1 MFGGEKLIDKDRKIW
16 GYELKL
22 CFLIVLGLLI
32 LVGCGKSGN
41 GTANGVKAEEPIG
54 EVSAY
59 AEETRI
65 GTVEKDGIE
74 VVVPKGAL
82 ADGVV
87 LKISKSAN
95 SQKVSDSVMTL
106 STIPFDISIS
116 GDQRRSDEPI
126 LIKMAVDKA
135 IFEDLKEYEGIKAV
149 HYSEATGWT
158 YTTPYEVDPV
168 ASTVTFQIYNNPLWG
183 TAELTEAER
192 KEQFIKG
199 KALQVWGE
207 SQLEGDIQSLTRD
220 TIESILVNQFNA
232 TNKSEI
238 EAIAKAVMKEMKY
251 GNLEYGKLAT
261 DLMNK
266 DFKSYTANVATMI
279 GKTFAEAYEA
289 DSLSE
294 LFGQTGTAAEA
305 AGYLWEGDYSGA
317 GMKLAEAISE
327 LSPVYKVGKV
337 AVEVIDIK
345 INNWKNNGIE
355 EAFKA
360 YKEGSNDYILFGY
373 DNDPGDFEAVY
384 DQMRGLA
391 RQIEMD
397 AVKRYANA
405 IGEEVSNLSEDQKA
419 LAIKRAKDTLK
430 VQFEKRIVQ
439 EADIA
444 KQEENQREVLD
455 QLSKWGLLDK
465 GKSWYPEDSSI
476 EQILERMYNQIKR
489 IQQETGRFDLV
500 YKDGDLHD
508 QTRGLD
514 YIGIL
519 KEGEMKVSDLAQL
532 ISTRYVFGE
541 EEYQKKLKEM
551 GYVKE
556 WELEPGTYVGTLIIT
571 DAPILDSAEKAL
583 ANPES
588 VPEIKDAEGE
598 ACEEFDIAEAEIQQ
612 QIREAVEQGKSTI
625 GKEVPLT
632 WIVKLSEDK
641 KTLTSTLKIDYAK
654 AFPDMECEE
663 AKDDPYTVEYK
674 DGKLTLTNT
683 LVEDGYT
690 MKTVFKGSVVGEFKL
705 EGTFA
710 ATTTEVQYSDYAA
723 TETLFSG
730 TWKLG
735 K

>member
-1 MFGGEKLIDKDRKIW
+1 MGTKRKRLGKHMEFW
-16 GYELKL
+16 G
-22 CFLIVLGLLI
+22 ILLI
-32 LVGCGKSGN
+32 LMVLFSGCGKSDN
-41 GTANGVKAEEPIG
+41 GIGAVEPIG
-54 EVSAY
+54 EVSAF
-59 AEETRI
+59 AVETKI
-65 GTVEKDGIE
+65 GSLADDGIE
-74 VVVPKGAL
+74 VTVPQGAL
-82 ADGVV
+82 AEGVI
-87 LKISKSAN
+87 LTINKGN
-95 SQKVSDSVMTL
+95 QKPSVSDSVMSL
-106 STIPFDISIS
+106 GAIPYDISIS
-116 GDQRRSDEPI
+116 GEQHRTDEPI
-126 LIKMAVDKA
+126 LIKIAVDPSSFA
-135 IFEDLKEYEGIKAV
+135 DLKEFEGFKAV

-158 YTTPYEVDPV
+158 YTTPYEVNPE
-168 ASTVTFQIYNNPLWG
+168 AGYISFQIYNNPLWG

-238 EAIAKAVMKEMKY
+238 EAVAKAVLKEMKY

-279 GKTFAEAYEA
+279 GKTFADAYEA
-289 DSLSE
+289 DNLST

-317 GMKLAEAISE
+317 GLKLAEAISE

-337 AVEVIDIK
+337 AVDVIDMK

-355 EAFKA
+355 EAYKA

-373 DNDPGDFEAVY
+373 DNDKGDFEAVY
-384 DQMRGLA
+384 SQMRGLA

-397 AVKRYANA
+397 AVKRYANT
-405 IGEEVSNLSEDQKA
+405 IGVEVDNLSEDQKA
-419 LAIKRAKDTLK
+419 LAIKKAKDTLK
-430 VQFEKRIVQ
+430 GQFEKRIVQ
-439 EADIA
+439 EDEIA
-444 KQEENQREVLD
+444 KQEENQREVLG
-455 QLSKWGLLDK
+455 QLTKWGLLDK
-465 GKSWYPEDSSI
+465 GRTWYPDDSSI
-476 EQILERMYNQIKR
+476 EQMLERMYNQIKR

-514 YIGIL
+514 YIGKL
-519 KEGEMKVSDLAQL
+519 KEGEMKVSDLAEL

-541 EEYQKKLKEM
+541 EAYQKRLKEM
-551 GYVKE
+551 GYVKD
-556 WELEPGTYVGTLIIT
+556 WVLEPGTYTGTLIIT
-571 DAPILDSAEKAL
+571 DAPVLDSAERAL

-588 VPEIKDAEGE
+588 VPELKDAEGE
-598 ACEEFDIAEAEIQQ
+598 ACEEIDLMEAETQQ
-612 QIREAVEQGKSTI
+612 QIRDAIAQGRSTI

-641 KTLTSTLKIDYAK
+641 KSFTSTLKIDYAK
-654 AFPDMECEE
+654 AFPEMECEE
-663 AKDDPYTVEYK
+663 AKDDPYTVEFS
-674 DGKLTLTNT
+674 DGNLKLTNIY
-683 LVEDGYT
+683 VEDGYT
-690 MKTVFKGSVVGEFKL
+690 MATVFTGSVTGEFQMS
-705 EGTFA
+705 GTFTM
-710 ATTTEVQYSDYAA
+710 TTTEQQYSTYAL
-723 TETLFSG
+723 TESLFSG

>member
-1 MFGGEKLIDKDRKIW
+1 MNNNDRKFW
-16 GYELKL
+16 GTHKK
-22 CFLIVLGLLI
+22 FAALITMCLLA
-32 LVGCGKSGN
+32 LFGCGKAEDN
-41 GTANGVKAEEPIG
+41 VKNAEPIG
-54 EVSAY
+54 EVNAY
-59 AEETRI
+59 AQASKI
-65 GTVEKDGIE
+65 GSVEADGIE
-74 VVVPKGAL
+74 VIVPKGAL

-87 LKISKSAN
+87 LTVNKSAN
-95 SQKVSDSVMTL
+95 TLKVSDAVMSL
-106 STIPFDISIS
+106 GANPFDISIS
-116 GDQRRSDEPI
+116 GDQRRTDEPI
-126 LIKMAVDKA
+126 LIKMAVDKS
-135 IFEDLKEYEGIKAV
+135 IFEGLKEFEGLKAV

-158 YTTPYEVDPV
+158 YTTPYEIDPV
-168 ASTVTFQIYNNPLWG
+168 ACTVTFQIYNNPLWG
-183 TAELTEAER
+183 TAVLTEAER

-238 EAIAKAVMKEMKY
+238 EAIAKAVLKEMKY

-289 DSLSE
+289 DTLSE

-337 AVEVIDIK
+337 AVEVIDMK

-355 EAFKA
+355 EAYKA
-360 YKEGSNDYILFGY
+360 FKEGSNAYILFGY
-373 DNDPGDFEAVY
+373 DNNPGDFDAVY
-384 DQMRGLA
+384 NQMRGLA

-397 AVKRYANA
+397 AVKRYAAA
-405 IGEEVSNLSEDQKA
+405 IGETVDTLSDAQKE
-419 LAIKRAKDTLK
+419 LAIKRSKDTLK
-430 VQFEKRIVQ
+430 AQFEKRIVQ
-439 EADIA
+439 EDEIA
-444 KQEENQREVLD
+444 KQEANQREVIA

-465 GKSWYPEDSSI
+465 GRTWYPEDSSI
-476 EQILERMYNQIKR
+476 EQIMERMYNQVKR
-489 IQQETGRFDLV
+489 IQQETGRFELV

-514 YIGIL
+514 YIGKL
-519 KEGEMKVSDLAQL
+519 KEGEMKVSDLAEL

-541 EEYQKKLKEM
+541 DAYLKRLKEM

-556 WELEPGTYVGTLIIT
+556 WVLEPGTYVGTLIIT
-571 DAPILDSAEKAL
+571 EAPMLDSAEKAL

-588 VPEIKDAEGE
+588 VPEIKDAEGQT
-598 ACEEFDIAEAEIQQ
+598 CEEFDINDVDIQK
-612 QIREAVEQGKSTI
+612 QIRETIDQGKNAI
-625 GKEVPLT
+625 GKDVPLT
-632 WIVKLSEDK
+632 WVVKLSDDK
-641 KTLTSTLKIDYAK
+641 KTFTSTLKIDYAK
-654 AFPDMECEE
+654 AFPEMECEE
-663 AKDDPYTVEYK
+663 AKDDPYTVVFKE
-674 DGKLTLTNT
+674 GKLTLTNS
-683 LVEDGYT
+683 LVEEGYT
-690 MKTVFKGSVVGEFKL
+690 MMTVFNGTVVGEFKL
-705 EGTFA
+705 TGTFSS
-710 ATTTEVQYSDYAA
+710 TTTEKQYNDYAA
-723 TETLFSG
+723 TEALFSG
-730 TWKLG
+730 TWTLG